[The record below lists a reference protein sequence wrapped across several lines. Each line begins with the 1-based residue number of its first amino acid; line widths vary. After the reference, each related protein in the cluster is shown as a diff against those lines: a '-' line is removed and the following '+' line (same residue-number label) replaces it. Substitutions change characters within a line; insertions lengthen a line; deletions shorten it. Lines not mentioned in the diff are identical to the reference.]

1 MGINLND
8 LDGLLGYDPA
18 THSIAGMP
26 TMGDHTH
33 PLVAARAGMPPPAAP
48 DIQTPGYSPEMASP
62 SIPQLQPPNKQ
73 QSQSAGKNEFKLGM
87 PHVTDQPETPGY
99 YQQKESV
106 NQYEQAHPWGSDVS
120 AHPGMLGKIG
130 HALGRIGNAAGDFAA
145 PGLMLGIPGSDLNR
159 RMQSQE
165 NEQGFNKAQELETQK
180 EGVEQRPEIAEATGE
195 LRGQQQAERDATAK
209 DIAAG
214 KNATTEKVAGEKN
227 ATTEDV
233 AKTNAASREKMGAD
247 LIKAR
252 TGIAQLAD
260 ATRRQIAQEHE
271 AGANSRAANNPNKL
285 TATNEGR
292 AQFAKTVLE
301 QVPNIQSEIDG
312 LAQEIGPAAG
322 RWNDFWVN
330 KGGLNDPKFAALNQD
345 LGLYASAIAVMH
357 FGARGGGQH
366 FIEGLKKD
374 FGEAQSPEDLKARIA
389 SAAKWA
395 TGYANMD
402 QQGGAATGG
411 ATSAPAPG
419 GKVLVEGKDF

>member
-1 MGINLND
+1 
-8 LDGLLGYDPA
+8 
-18 THSIAGMP
+18 
-26 TMGDHTH
+26 MGDHTH
-33 PLVAARAGMPPPAAP
+33 PIVAARSGMPPPIAP
-48 DIQTPGYSPEMASP
+48 DIQTPGYTSEIGATNLPTLRR
-62 SIPQLQPPNKQ
+62 PQATSADLPALAQ
-73 QSQSAGKNEFKLGM
+73 QSGRTEKQEGQAQFKLGM

-99 YQQKESV
+99 YQQKEEV
-106 NQYEQAHPWGSDVS
+106 NDYQKEHPWGSDIS
-120 AHPGMLGKIG
+120 AHPGTLGKIG
-130 HALGRIGNAAGDFAA
+130 HILGKVGNIAGDALA
-145 PGLMLGIPGSDLNR
+145 PGVMLNIPGSDLNR

-180 EGVEQRPEIAEATGE
+180 EGVEQHPEIAEATGE
-195 LRGQQQAERDATAK
+195 LRGQQQAERDATAR

>member
-159 RMQSQE
+159 RMQSQQNLAGE
-165 NEQGFNKAQELETQK
+165 VATQK
-180 EGVEQRPEIAEATGE
+180 PELAELAGEQKGQLQAQRDEEADKRLKETLGSREGIATKGNATKE
-195 LRGQQQAERDATAK
+195 
-209 DIAAG
+209 DIAGKEITSHEDIAG
-214 KNATTEKVAGEKN
+214 NQI
-227 ATTEDV
+227 
-233 AKTNAASREKMGAD
+233 ASREKIAKTAD
-247 LIKAR
+247 E
-252 TGIAQLAD
+252 
-260 ATRRQIAQEHE
+260 TRKLIAQEHE
-271 AGANSRAANNPNKL
+271 AGATSRAGMAQDPNKL
-285 TATNEGR
+285 TNAMKTMKQTAQAT
-292 AQFAKTVLE
+292 L
-301 QVPNIQSEIDG
+301 PEIDAALDETEKVKG
-312 LAQEIGPAAG
+312 MLGPVSG
-322 RWNDFWVN
+322 RWNDFWQGKV
-330 KGGLNDPKFAALNQD
+330 GAGDPAFAHYKDEVAFV
-345 LGLYASAIAVMH
+345 STAVTLAH
-357 FGARGGGQH
+357 ARGRMSNELFEH
-366 FIEGLKKD
+366 FQQMFDAGKQDADNMK
-374 FGEAQSPEDLKARIA
+374 EALTV
-389 SAAKWA
+389 AKEWL
-395 TGYANMD
+395 TGYANMGEPGSTTAG
-402 QQGGAATGG
+402 GGAA
-411 ATSAPAPG
+411 ASPAA
-419 GKVLVEGKDF
+419 GKVKTYNPATGKLE